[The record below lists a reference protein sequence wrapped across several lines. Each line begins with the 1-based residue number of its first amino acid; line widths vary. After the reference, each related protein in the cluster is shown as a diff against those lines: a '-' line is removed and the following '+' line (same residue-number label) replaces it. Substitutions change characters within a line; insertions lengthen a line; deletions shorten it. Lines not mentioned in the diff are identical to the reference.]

1 MAKPTDKKPADKIES
16 PEYDEYDSFP
26 NISNTVSSGECTGMM
41 YAPPQNEEELES
53 YKDMFSMEIPH
64 RKDKKDN
71 NKDEKHE

>member
-1 MAKPTDKKPADKIES
+1 MATKPDKKPINKIDDTAEE
-16 PEYDEYDSFP
+16 PEYDLYP

-64 RKDKKDN
+64 KKDN
-71 NKDEKHE
+71 KRDERIE